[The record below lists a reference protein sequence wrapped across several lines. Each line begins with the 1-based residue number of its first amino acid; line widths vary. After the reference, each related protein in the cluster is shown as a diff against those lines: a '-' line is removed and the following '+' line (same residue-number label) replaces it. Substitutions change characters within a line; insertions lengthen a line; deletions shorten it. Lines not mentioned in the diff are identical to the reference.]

1 MKYRFLA
8 AALTAMPFSIVVAAE
23 PIPSP
28 TPTPLEPV
36 VVTDQRASERFAGE
50 TLGAERLIP
59 QRTATGDTASVL
71 RDMPGVSLYG
81 AGGVSSLPAIHGMAD
96 DRVRVKVDGMDLISS
111 CANHMNPP
119 LSYIDPSNVGSIRVF
134 AGITPVSM
142 GGDSIGGTI
151 AVASPA
157 PEFAAA
163 GEPALL
169 KGQAGIFY
177 RSNSRARGG
186 NLAATIAGEKLSASF
201 SASTAAAD
209 DYKAA
214 QDFKT
219 AGLAATGRNWL
230 AGDEIGSTAYKS
242 GNQSLKLALRHDS
255 HLLEL
260 KLGKQDIPNQGF
272 PNQRM
277 DMTGNDSR
285 QINLRYTGQ
294 FQWGALEARVYGEN
308 TRHKMQFGED
318 KRYWYNAALNVAGM
332 PMDTEGKTS
341 GALLKGDLLLSERDT
356 LRLGAEFQRY
366 RLNDWW
372 DPVANSM
379 MMAGPNKFLNV
390 NNGQRDRFD
399 VYAEWEARWSPQ
411 WLSQLGLRTGAVKMN
426 ADAVQ
431 GYSTT
436 GMANYSTAA
445 AAFNAANRADTDKNI
460 DLTALMRYS
469 PAATN
474 TFEFGFARKTRS
486 PSLYERYTWANTNS
500 MVMNMNNWVGDGNG
514 YVGNLNLKQ
523 EVAHTLSM
531 TAGWHDAAQESWEI
545 KATPYYTHV
554 QDYIDAVTCTSV
566 GTTCA
571 ARTDGF
577 VNLSLANQSARLYG
591 LDLSWHMP
599 LGSSAGLGEFTGNG
613 LLNYTQGKN
622 LTSGEHLYNI
632 MPLNLKLAVAQRLGG
647 WNNAIEVQLVQ
658 AKTHVQA
665 VRKEMQT
672 AGFGLMN
679 VRSSYDWKHVRLDA
693 GIDNLLNKFYA
704 APLGGAYIGQGDTM
718 SSNGT
723 APLHG
728 TPVPGMGRSVYLA
741 ATLKF

>member
-1 MKYRFLA
+1 MTRPLLTLA
-8 AALTAMPFSIVVAAE
+8 AAVAAMPFSITVAAE
-23 PIPSP
+23 P

-50 TLGAERLIP
+50 TLGAERLIR

-71 RDMPGVSLYG
+71 RDVPGVSLYG

-177 RSNSRARGG
+177 RSNSNARGG

-201 SASTAAAD
+201 SASTTAAD

-214 QDFKT
+214 QDFKA

-230 AGDEIGSTAYKS
+230 AGDEVGSTAYKS

-285 QINLRYTGQ
+285 QINLRYAGQ

-318 KRYWYNAALNVAGM
+318 KRYWYGAALNVAGM

-341 GALLKGDLLLSERDT
+341 GALLKADLLLSERDT

-379 MMAGPNKFLNV
+379 MMAGPNKFLNI

-399 VYAEWEARWSPQ
+399 VYAEWEARWNPQ
-411 WLSQLGLRTGAVKMN
+411 WLSQLGLRAGAVKMN

-514 YVGNLNLKQ
+514 YVGNVNLKQ
-523 EVAHTLSM
+523 EVAHTLSL
-531 TAGWHDAAQESWEI
+531 TAGWHDAAQESWKI

-554 QDYIDAVTCTSV
+554 QDYIDAVTCASV

-591 LDLSWHMP
+591 LDLSWRMP
-599 LGSSAGLGEFTGNG
+599 LGSSAGLGEFTGTG
-613 LLNYTQGKN
+613 LLNHTQGKN

-658 AKTHVQA
+658 AKTRVQA

-672 AGFGLMN
+672 AGYGLMN

-728 TPVPGMGRSVYLA
+728 TPMPGMGRSVYLA